1 MVIYLCFYR
10 GKIRILILNPN
21 LNTYIKGPKSYIII
35 DTMFII
41 QPLLS
46 ANSNQSI
53 CNISILSII
62 RHKTSLIN
70 CCRNLLLNLT

>member
-46 ANSNQSI
+46 ANIQPIHLQYQHIEHNQ
-53 CNISILSII
+53 
-62 RHKTSLIN
+62 T
-70 CCRNLLLNLT
+70 